1 MKKYLFILL
10 AFLGCMT
17 MTSCLESG
25 WEELDTY
32 DGTEI
37 TGLVGTYFRY
47 IDPSASIPASGQNK
61 VLQVQLNTENT
72 QRDTEAG
79 TLTFDVTVPASYTG
93 PDVKASELVV
103 IVNLSTA
110 AVVKPVEGAPKFGV
124 PGDWSKPNKYKVTA
138 ANGDTQIWTVTATLK

>member
-47 IDPSASIPASGQNK
+47 IDTSATIPASGQNK
-61 VLQVQLNTENT
+61 VLQVQLNTANA
-72 QRDTEAG
+72 QRDAEAG
-79 TLTFDVTVPASYTG
+79 TLSFDVTVPDSYTG
-93 PDVKASELVV
+93 PAVKASELVV

-110 AVVKPVEGAPKFGV
+110 AVVEPVEGAPKFGV
-124 PGDWSKPNKYKVTA
+124 PGDWTKPNKYKVTA
-138 ANGDTQIWTVTATLK
+138 ANGESQVWTVTANLK

>member
-47 IDPSASIPASGQNK
+47 IDTSATIPASGQNK
-61 VLQVQLNTENT
+61 VLQVQLNTANA
-72 QRDTEAG
+72 QRDAEAG
-79 TLTFDVTVPASYTG
+79 TLSFDVTVPDSYTG
-93 PDVKASELVV
+93 PAVKASELVV

-110 AVVKPVEGAPKFGV
+110 AVVEPIEGAPKFGV
-124 PGDWSKPNKYKVTA
+124 PGDWTKPNKYKVTA
-138 ANGDTQIWTVTATLK
+138 ANGESQVWTVTANLK